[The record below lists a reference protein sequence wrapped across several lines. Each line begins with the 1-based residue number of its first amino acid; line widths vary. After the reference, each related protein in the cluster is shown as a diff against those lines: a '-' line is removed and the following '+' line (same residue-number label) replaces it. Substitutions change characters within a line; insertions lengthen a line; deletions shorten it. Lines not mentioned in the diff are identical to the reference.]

1 MSKKLPLISG
11 KDTVKAFSRGG
22 WRVDRIAGSHAVMR
36 KDGSAVTLS
45 VPLHKE
51 PKKRAFALFDKRRRY
66 RYRRIPDL
74 LSCSGIIGEF

>member
-22 WRVDRIAGSHAVMR
+22 WCVDRIAGSHAVMR

-51 PKKRAFALFDKRRRY
+51 LRKG
-66 RYRRIPDL
+66 L
-74 LSCSGIIGEF
+74 LRSLIKDAGIDIEEFLTYLVVLGL